1 MCAEAGR
8 DGVGARRLDHN
19 ELVNGGTDGQ
29 SRSIKHLTVKVI
41 IAETTSETITKMRW
55 GWPLLVAA
63 ASINCIRRL
72 TMVPVQGDAVKGA
85 RPRLPADEGSH
96 EVAPGPIR
104 LTKRCAPEAMPAMSP
119 CSARGLRNECRG
131 SNLVDYRMLTPPAHP
146 MNDGLSLYPQAG
158 AVSCEPPA
166 PNC

>member
-41 IAETTSETITKMRW
+41 IAETTSETITKTRW

-63 ASINCIRRL
+63 ASINCIGRL

-104 LTKRCAPEAMPAMSP
+104 LTKRCAPEAMPAEP
-119 CSARGLRNECRG
+119 HCSATARLPLRPRHQMDRDTEALGAGDGWLERLWTDR
-131 SNLVDYRMLTPPAHP
+131 NLFRRWFACSHHR
-146 MNDGLSLYPQAG
+146 
-158 AVSCEPPA
+158 
-166 PNC
+166 